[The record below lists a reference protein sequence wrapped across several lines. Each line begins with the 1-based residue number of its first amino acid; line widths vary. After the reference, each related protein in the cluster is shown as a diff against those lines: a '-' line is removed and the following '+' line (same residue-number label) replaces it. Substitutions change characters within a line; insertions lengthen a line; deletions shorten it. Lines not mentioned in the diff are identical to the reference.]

1 MPNPSFSRPA
11 RFKQTRVLIVGC
23 GDVGL
28 RVARALLPR
37 CRVLGLTS
45 QAERVES
52 LRAAGLVPLVGNL
65 DQPASL
71 ARLAGL
77 AQRVVHLAPPPA
89 QGDGDPR
96 TRHVLQALSR
106 RGQVRSL
113 VYGSTTGVYG
123 NADGARFDETRPVAP
138 ATARARRRVHA
149 EALVRWWGRRHAHRH
164 GTRAS
169 ILRIPG
175 IYAVDR
181 EGGHPRDRVLKG
193 SPVLNREDDVFTNH
207 IQADDLA
214 RACVAAL
221 WRGKP
226 GRVVHV
232 CDQQE
237 MLMGDYFD
245 LVADLCALPRPPRLS
260 RAEAAQAMSPVQ
272 MSFLSES
279 RRLSNERMRS
289 ELRLNLRYPTVREG
303 LACASPSPGGGFG
316 ALPEPLRAD
325 GV

>member
-45 QAERVES
+45 QPERAQA
-52 LRAAGLVPLVGNL
+52 LRAVGLVPLVGNL

-77 AQRVVHLAPPPA
+77 ARRVVHLAPPPG
-89 QGDGDPR
+89 QGEHDPR
-96 TRHVLQALSR
+96 TRHLLHALSR
-106 RGQVRSL
+106 RGRIASL

-123 NADGARFDETRPVAP
+123 DAGGARFDETRAVAP
-138 ATARARRRVHA
+138 VNARARRRVDA
-149 EALVRWWGRRHAHRH
+149 EALVRWWGRCRAGRH
-164 GTRAS
+164 GARAS

-175 IYAVDR
+175 IYAPDR
-181 EGGHPRDRVLKG
+181 EGGDPRDRVRQA

-207 IQADDLA
+207 IHADDLA

-226 GRVVHV
+226 GRIVHA
-232 CDQQE
+232 CDEQE

-245 LVADLCALPRPPRLS
+245 LVADLSALPRPPRIS
-260 RAEAAQAMSPVQ
+260 RAEAAQTMSPLR
-272 MSFLSES
+272 MSFWSES
-279 RRLSNERMRS
+279 RRLSNARLRN
-289 ELRLNLRYPTVREG
+289 ELRLRLRYPTVREG
-303 LACASPSPGGGFG
+303 L
-316 ALPEPLRAD
+316 RA
-325 GV
+325 V

>member
-11 RFKQTRVLIVGC
+11 RFRQTRVLIVGC
-23 GDVGL
+23 GDVGM
-28 RVARALLPR
+28 RVARELLPR
-37 CRVLGLTS
+37 CRVLALTS
-45 QAERVES
+45 QPGRVGA
-52 LRAAGLVPLVGNL
+52 LRAVGLTPLAGNL
-65 DQPASL
+65 DQPATL

-77 AQRVVHLAPPPA
+77 AHHVVHLAPPPG
-89 QGDGDPR
+89 QGATDPR
-96 TRHVLQALSR
+96 TAHLLAALSR
-106 RGQVRSL
+106 RSRVRSL

-123 NADGARFDETRPVAP
+123 NAHGARFDETRPVAP
-138 ATARARRRVHA
+138 STPRAQRRVHA
-149 EALVRWWGRRHAHRH
+149 EALVRWWGRRQAGRH
-164 GTRAS
+164 GTRVS

-193 SPVLNREDDVFTNH
+193 SPVLRAEDDVFTNH

-221 WRGKP
+221 WRGRP
-226 GRVVHV
+226 GRVVHAS
-232 CDQQE
+232 DDQE

-260 RAEAAQAMSPVQ
+260 RAEAERVLSPMQ

-279 RRLSNERMRS
+279 RRLDNGRLHA
-289 ELRLNLRYPTVREG
+289 ELRLTLRCPTVREG
-303 LACASPSPGGGFG
+303 LQA
-316 ALPEPLRAD
+316 ALHGCVQTPLK
-325 GV
+325 GVA

>member
-1 MPNPSFSRPA
+1 MPCPSFSRPA
-11 RFKQTRVLIVGC
+11 RFRQTRVLIVGC

-37 CRVLGLTS
+37 CRVLALTS
-45 QAERVES
+45 QPERAS
-52 LRAAGLVPLVGNL
+52 ALRAAGVVPLLGNL
-65 DQPASL
+65 DQAATL

-77 AQRVVHLAPPPA
+77 ARHVVHLAPPPGQGA
-89 QGDGDPR
+89 QDPR
-96 TRHVLQALSR
+96 TQNLLQALSR
-106 RGQVRSL
+106 RGGVRSL

-123 NADGARFDETRPVAP
+123 DAGGARFDETRPVAP
-138 ATARARRRVHA
+138 ATARAQRRVHA
-149 EALVRWWGRRHAHRH
+149 EALVRWWGRRMAGRH

-181 EGGHPRDRVLKG
+181 EGGHPRDRVLKR
-193 SPVLNREDDVFTNH
+193 SPVLRREDDVFTNH

-226 GRVVHV
+226 GRIVHA
-232 CDQQE
+232 CDDQE

-245 LVADLCALPRPPRLS
+245 LVADLCSLPRPPRISRVEAEHTLS
-260 RAEAAQAMSPVQ
+260 PMQ

-279 RRLSNERMRS
+279 RRLTNGRLRTELK
-289 ELRLNLRYPTVREG
+289 LRLHCPTVREG
-303 LACASPSPGGGFG
+303 LNLPG
-316 ALPEPLRAD
+316 
-325 GV
+325 